1 VERHD
6 FSYIEG
12 YEQLRA
18 LFGEHLSFHD
28 AEVVSIVLDR
38 GDPGSNAWSPS
49 LTATFHLFAFSHV
62 APGSKRPV
70 YKSHTLAAIRFGAV
84 SNLVLTEF
92 NNQNAL
98 INLHVAPLESPEY
111 EARYEVSFVQSFGVG
126 ASFRCHSIVLISLQP
141 GIPEGSVYA

>member
-12 YEQLRA
+12 HEHLRA

-28 AEVVSIVLDR
+28 AEVVTIVLDR

-62 APGSKRPV
+62 ASFSNRPV
-70 YKSHTLAAIRFGAV
+70 YKNHTLAAIRFGAV
-84 SNLVLTEF
+84 SNPVITEF

-98 INLHVAPLESPEY
+98 MNLHVEPLESPEH
-111 EARYEVSFVQSFGVG
+111 EAQYEVSFVQSFGVG
-126 ASFRCHSIVLISLQP
+126 ASFRCHSIVLMSLQP
-141 GIPEGSVYA
+141 GVPAGSVYA